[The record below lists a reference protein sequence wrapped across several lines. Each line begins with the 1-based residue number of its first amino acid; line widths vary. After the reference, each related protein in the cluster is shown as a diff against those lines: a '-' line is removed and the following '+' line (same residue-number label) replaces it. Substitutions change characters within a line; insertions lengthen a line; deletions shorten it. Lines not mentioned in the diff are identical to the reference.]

1 MDPRRSEHG
10 EDTQHEQESWE
21 ELVRNA
27 DRTIPDPVGFEP
39 FEAVKIETRY
49 LDKTTNALKFPLGHV
64 YCPHESDFAVALN
77 PDLDVGELVLTSHE
91 TWEEH
96 RFRVTMSDTVTDE
109 FYEWLEMYR
118 KVSPEQFGVNRA

>member
-1 MDPRRSEHG
+1 MDLRRSEHG

-27 DRTIPDPVGFEP
+27 NRTIPDPVGFEP
-39 FEAVKIETRY
+39 FETVKIETRY
-49 LDKTTNALKFPLGHV
+49 LDKTTN
-64 YCPHESDFAVALN
+64 ALN

-96 RFRVTMSDTVTDE
+96 RFRVTMPDTVTDE
-109 FYEWLEMYR
+109 FYKWLEMYK
-118 KVSPEQFGVNRA
+118 KVSPEQFGVDRA